1 MRSALISFLIIFSLL
16 NHSIAQVTLKANVID
31 NNRQP
36 LDIFSVS
43 LLNPADSIKLQ
54 TGNFVNG
61 SFSFKTPRNN
71 KILLKISS
79 IGFLDLYINLETK
92 NDTIYDLGRLEL
104 QDSGIKLKEVIVK
117 SNLPHITHKGDRMI
131 VDIQNTSLK
140 DAGNALNIL
149 KRTPFVI
156 VDNVTGDIYVAGKGN
171 AIIHVDNRKIT
182 NTKELELLNSQNI
195 KQVDIIE
202 NPSAKYEAEG
212 HSVINIITN
221 KPKNQGT
228 NIGFQNLFS
237 VGRHVSNQTMGDIS
251 YSLSK
256 LLFYGQYSYTLNNN
270 EGFNSSVNKFIKD
283 NYSFVSTQHNTKNI
297 FHAKTNEYTLG
308 INYTPTEHHLLSMKL
323 DGSFGKSSNNTV
335 NLTDIVKNDITYL
348 TNFLYSDGNQIPKN
362 YNVNLT
368 YAFNKNDY
376 EISLIGDYTY
386 YKNTSNT
393 DLLETDL
400 NSSYQNN
407 MLNGSATT
415 YHLYSFQ
422 SDVKIPL
429 KKIKSNLEFGGR
441 YSSIKSDNDNRF
453 LEKISN
459 EWIVNPIFTNKETFA
474 EKIFGV
480 YILFSGSLN
489 KLWRFSA
496 GLRYENTSNKSVWNS
511 VTDSTYAISTNNFFP
526 SMFLGYNANANMLF
540 KLSYSRRVNRPSYSS
555 LNNSVWYINSYS
567 NRQGNPFLQPT
578 LYNTLSL
585 SSKYKSYNATI
596 NLSYIENPTDLIYFN
611 DMLVIEKNV
620 VRYANTVNRW
630 SYGFNLSYSYS
641 YKFWSIQPF
650 FSLTFMD
657 RSIIDDGVKYTT
669 NYPATYLRLNNQF
682 ILTKTS
688 SIDFDATYNRPAHSF
703 KQFNEQFIFS
713 TVWRKKMIADKLILQ
728 LGYNFTPTK
737 WNQFMNYSY
746 KYIDFTWDGDDRS
759 KLTISLK
766 YNIHQSKKQFQS
778 KSSNNEEQR
787 RM

>member
-1 MRSALISFLIIFSLL
+1 MRFFLFVLLFLSTTISAQTIIKGNVVDASNKHLIDFFNVALINSKDS
-16 NHSIAQVTLKANVID
+16 SVIK
-31 NNRQP
+31 
-36 LDIFSVS
+36 S
-43 LLNPADSIKLQ
+43 
-54 TGNFVNG
+54 GNFMNG
-61 SFSFKTPRNN
+61 SF
-71 KILLKISS
+71 I
-79 IGFLDLYINLETK
+79 LETSPMDSTLIK
-92 NDTIYDLGRLEL
+92 LSSFGYKSLFIAMNNRKTEL
-104 QDSGIKLKEVIVK
+104 FDIGTQQMEIANYNLKEVVVK
-117 SNLPHITHKGDRMI
+117 AGLPKIIHKDDRMI
-131 VDIQNTSLK
+131 VDIQNTSLR
-140 DAGNALNIL
+140 DAGNALNTL

-171 AIIHVDNRKIT
+171 AIILVDNRKIT

-221 KPKNQGT
+221 RPKDQGT
-228 NIGFQNLFS
+228 NISVQNLLS

-256 LLFYGQYSYTLNNN
+256 LLFYGQYSYSGNNN

-283 NYSFVSTQHNTKNI
+283 NYSFVSTEHNTKNI
-297 FHAKTNEYTLG
+297 YHAKTNEYTLG

-335 NLTDIVKNDITYL
+335 NLTDIVKNGITYP

-368 YAFNKNDY
+368 YAFNKNEY

-407 MLNGSATT
+407 MLNGSAMT

-453 LEKISN
+453 LENISN
-459 EWIVNPIFTNKETFA
+459 TWVVDSIFTSNEAFE
-474 EKIFGV
+474 EKIVGA

-489 KLWRFSA
+489 KQWRFST

-526 SMFLGYNANANMLF
+526 SMFLGYNANANLLF
-540 KLSYSRRVNRPSYSS
+540 KLSYSRRINRPSYAS
-555 LNNSVWYINSYS
+555 LNNSVWYLNSYS
-567 NRQGNPFLQPT
+567 TRQGNPFLQPT

-585 SSKYKSYNATI
+585 SSKYKSFNATI

-611 DMLVIEKNV
+611 DKLILEKNV

-630 SYGFNLSYSYS
+630 SYGFNLSYSYG

-650 FSLTFMD
+650 FSLTYMD

-682 ILTKTS
+682 VLTKTS
-688 SIDFDATYNRPAHSF
+688 SIDFDAAYNRPAHSF

-759 KLTISLK
+759 MLTISLK

-778 KSSNNEEQR
+778 KSSNSEEQR